1 MNGGG
6 NKIEIFKPFE
16 EALGLTKQILFQP
29 FDLAKWFVIGFT
41 AWLANLGS
49 GNYNFNLNREDLKN
63 VLFFRD
69 AEEAL
74 SQVPVWLI
82 VSGVVALFIFVIA
95 TMILFAW
102 LRSRGCF
109 MFIDCVV
116 KNRGAIAEPWR
127 EFREQGNSYF
137 LLKLVV
143 AIVIAVT
150 LAIAALPF
158 ILLVIK
164 RTTFEQAPVYFI
176 CAIAFWAIVFA
187 VLIVAWGLISHLMVM
202 VMYRRRCLA
211 REGWQVA
218 VSLISNYPGEITLY
232 CLFWIALTIGSAM
245 ASCVVVLATCCIAL
259 IPYVGTVILLPL
271 FVCLRAFGLRF
282 ARQFGPEYDVW
293 AGILETATPPPVPPP
308 LPS

>member
-1 MNGGG
+1 MNGGA

-63 VLFFRD
+63 VPFFRD

-74 SQVPVWLI
+74 SQVPPWLLI
-82 VSGVVALFIFVIA
+82 CGAVGIFIFLIA
-95 TMILFAW
+95 IMILFAW

-116 KNRGAIAEPWR
+116 KNRGVIAEPWR

-187 VLIVAWGLISHLMVM
+187 ALIVAWGLISHFMVM